1 MSENLKQLKLAD
13 MERFKIGE
21 QTNTLYFDD
30 QRVQTASMIV
40 LSPNQGIWAFLVAAF
55 TALGAVAGC
64 FAAYAALNPRPST
77 PVRVEPVNVVC
88 TQTVEV
94 DRHGRVQRIV
104 GNACERQPG

>member
-1 MSENLKQLKLAD
+1 MTENLKQLTLGD

-40 LSPNQGIWAFLVAAF
+40 LSPGQGLWAGVVAFF
-55 TALGAVAGC
+55 TAVGAIAGC
-64 FAAYAALNPRPST
+64 VVAYATLNPRPST
-77 PVRVEPVNVVC
+77 PVRVEAATVVC

-94 DRHGRVQRIV
+94 DQQRRVQRVV
-104 GNACERQPG
+104 GHTCERQPT